1 MSDQTTDIDVMA
13 VNLLQRERIAELEAR
28 ELGFIQSLHELADTI
43 AKREAENAKL
53 RMNLDAYKQA
63 EELWCRQDEKREV
76 ENAKLRRG
84 VDNIKVRSY
93 ELGQRE
99 LHDMALAALIAKP
112 EGFLERGNSDARF
125 NDN

>member
-99 LHDMALAALIAKP
+99 LHDMALAALEVI
-112 EGFLERGNSDARF
+112 R
-125 NDN
+125 